1 MIAESPDFR
10 RGEFV
15 KNNLGDLDSA
25 QSQTF
30 NAIKNISANS
40 TDNKLRA
47 VLNFSD
53 ETAKTAL
60 DEIGNSDATYMLS
73 AAQRSTVANKII
85 SYRLLTAFSI
95 PDDEIIENK
104 VTDSENN

>member
-1 MIAESPDFR
+1 MIAESPDFS
-10 RGEFV
+10 RGEYV

-30 NAIKNISANS
+30 NAIKNISATS
-40 TDNKLRA
+40 TDNKLRT

-60 DEIGNSDATYMLS
+60 DEIGNSDAAYMMS
-73 AAQRSTVANKII
+73 AAQRSTVANRII
-85 SYRLLTAFSI
+85 SDRLS
-95 PDDEIIENK
+95 
-104 VTDSENN
+104 TDF